1 MHIWLV
7 ELKFAILFLLNAVY
21 MMHFERILTILLHF
35 LAGAP
40 DRLYF
45 TPEFYVYL
53 WLKEKTY
60 PQF

>member
-1 MHIWLV
+1 
-7 ELKFAILFLLNAVY
+7 